1 MFTNE
6 YEPYGF
12 IGIKSDFDK
21 FKNNHPKFLQFA
33 KAFSKAGIQEG
44 TVMECKVITA
54 DGREFQTN
62 IRVTADDLELLE
74 KLKNLRQEM

>member
-1 MFTNE
+1 MNMN
-6 YEPYGF
+6 PMALLAL
-12 IGIKSDFDK
+12 KSDFNK
-21 FKNNHPKFLQFA
+21 FKSNHPKFLQFA
-33 KAFSKAGIQEG
+33 KAFTKAGIQEG

-74 KLKNLRQEM
+74 KLKNLRQEI

>member
-1 MFTNE
+1 MNMN
-6 YEPYGF
+6 PMALLAL
-12 IGIKSDFDK
+12 KSDFNK

-33 KAFSKAGIQEG
+33 KAFTKAGIQEG

-74 KLKNLRQEM
+74 NLKNLRQEM

>member
-1 MFTNE
+1 MN
-6 YEPYGF
+6 PMALLAL
-12 IGIKSDFDK
+12 KSDFNK

-33 KAFSKAGIQEG
+33 KAFTKAGIQEG

>member
-1 MFTNE
+1 MNMN
-6 YEPYGF
+6 PMALLAL
-12 IGIKSDFDK
+12 KSDFDK

-33 KAFSKAGIQEG
+33 KAFTKAGIQEG
-44 TVMECKVITA
+44 TVRECKVITA

>member
-1 MFTNE
+1 MNMS
-6 YEPYGF
+6 PMALLAL
-12 IGIKSDFDK
+12 KSDFNK

-33 KAFSKAGIQEG
+33 KAFTKAGIQEG

>member
-1 MFTNE
+1 MNMN
-6 YEPYGF
+6 PMALLAL
-12 IGIKSDFDK
+12 KSDFNK

-33 KAFSKAGIQEG
+33 KAFTKAGIQEG

-54 DGREFQTN
+54 DGREFQTKK
-62 IRVTADDLELLE
+62 RVTADDLELLE